1 MLQGVAE
8 WGASNS
14 CVPNTVIEAAETN
27 VFLQLCVKIT
37 CKRDATDGCQENCS
51 LFWCYLFTSK
61 AQPFTCS
68 FFYCIQGISMLHIR
82 WYPFPEYRNSDLPMP
97 VPARLCCDAFK
108 PRLFFDTSP
117 KSHPSPY
124 LHNPHI
130 IIMEAR
136 DTMIYCNLQ
145 RLPGH

>member
-1 MLQGVAE
+1 
-8 WGASNS
+8 
-14 CVPNTVIEAAETN
+14 
-27 VFLQLCVKIT
+27 
-37 CKRDATDGCQENCS
+37 
-51 LFWCYLFTSK
+51 
-61 AQPFTCS
+61 
-68 FFYCIQGISMLHIR
+68 MLHIR

-136 DTMIYCNLQ
+136 DTMIYCNLE
-145 RLPGH
+145 RLPEH